1 VSQTTKKSLV
11 PEDGIKGLKSH
22 FVSDLSAGF
31 LVFLI
36 ALPLSLGIAKASEF
50 PPIMGLITAMIGG
63 VLVSWISGSV
73 LTIKG
78 PAAVF
83 SNWLGLKKILDAVP
97 RTHCYKVDLSYCN
110 VVDHTVMNNLLHL
123 EKEFADEG
131 GSLSVIGLD
140 DFVSVSQSNHR
151 LSTRTKVH
159 KPKQNS

>member
-22 FVSDLSAGF
+22 FISDLSAGF

-63 VLVSWISGSV
+63 VLVSWFSGSV

-78 PAAVF
+78 PAAGLIMIVAGSVHDF
-83 SNWLGLKKILDAVP
+83 GNGDAQLGW
-97 RTHCYKVDLSYCN
+97 
-110 VVDHTVMNNLLHL
+110 HL
-123 EKEFADEG
+123 A
-131 GSLSVIGLD
+131 LVIGLD

-159 KPKQNS
+159 KPKQKS